1 MVGTTGFA
9 GEATRLAHMT
19 EEATEVAFLKNV
31 SQTLRKMVA
40 IYLFKVECDG
50 QL

>member
-9 GEATRLAHMT
+9 EANAIGPYDGRSL
-19 EEATEVAFLKNV
+19 EGRNAFLENV

-40 IYLFKVECDG
+40 IRAFKA
-50 QL
+50 